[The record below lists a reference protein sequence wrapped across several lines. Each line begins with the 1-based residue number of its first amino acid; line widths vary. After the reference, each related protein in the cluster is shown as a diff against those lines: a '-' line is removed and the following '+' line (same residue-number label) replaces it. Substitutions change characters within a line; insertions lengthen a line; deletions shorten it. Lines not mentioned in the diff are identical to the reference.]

1 LFTQCTKCETV
12 FRLSAEVLRAAA
24 GEVRCGRCGEVFN
37 ALTRLAEVPTG
48 YANVRSP
55 LEQETLADNILH
67 FPPGPSD
74 PGSQPQT
81 EEENS
86 GEFGVQ
92 IARLEIEGLD
102 EDIGSLNEEPEWE
115 RSMEFTLPPGELDR
129 IFVDAG
135 PAKRRRARRKAAQS
149 AQEQPPDPTPPADAE
164 PPPPTLDGEPSEELF
179 SDLSSRRREPGI
191 GLWTMAAS
199 VLGFALAIQVVHH
212 NRQYLAQ
219 MGGVGAALQSIYST
233 LGMPVTLPVNPSA
246 FELRQ
251 WGATGEAG
259 ANGILRLRA
268 SIVNTTSTPQP
279 YPLLRVTLADRFGGR
294 IGERDFSPA
303 EYLRNPPAHELRAGE
318 RADAA
323 IALVDPGRTAE
334 GFEIDTCARDADQH
348 TVCAND
354 AAPRVKQ

>member
-48 YANVRSP
+48 YTNVRSP

-67 FPPGPSD
+67 FPPGSPD
-74 PGSQPQT
+74 PDSQPQIA
-81 EEENS
+81 EENS

-102 EDIGSLNEEPEWE
+102 EEIGSLSEEPGWE

-149 AQEQPPDPTPPADAE
+149 AQEQPPPSETQASE
-164 PPPPTLDGEPSEELF
+164 PFEELF
-179 SDLSSRRREPGI
+179 TDLSSRRREPAPPGI

-199 VLGFALAIQVVHH
+199 VLGFALAIQVMHH

-219 MGGVGAALQSIYST
+219 LGGIGAALQSIYSAMGT
-233 LGMPVTLPVNPSA
+233 PLPLPVNLSA

-268 SIVNTTSTPQP
+268 SIVNTAATPQP

-303 EYLRNPPAHELRAGE
+303 EYLRNPPANELRAGE

-334 GFEIDTCARDADQH
+334 GFEIDTCARDSDQH

-354 AAPRVKQ
+354 ATPRVKQ